1 MGRVNGE
8 SREIGF
14 GLPPAEFVSLTPPG
28 RRWEGGETLPCGG
41 RVSVGAVAGPG
52 RQPEREGDVLG
63 CGFWPERRRVGR
75 GGERER
81 PSAER
86 EGFPLSFFFISIL
99 YFPKLFQNSFE
110 FF

>member
-52 RQPEREGDVLG
+52 RQPDREGG
-63 CGFWPERRRVGR
+63 CTGLRLLAREKESGPR
-75 GGERER
+75 GGKG
-81 PSAER
+81 AAFGR
-86 EGFPLSFFFISIL
+86 EGGFSPFFFFHF
-99 YFPKLFQNSFE
+99 YFIFSKALSK
-110 FF
+110 